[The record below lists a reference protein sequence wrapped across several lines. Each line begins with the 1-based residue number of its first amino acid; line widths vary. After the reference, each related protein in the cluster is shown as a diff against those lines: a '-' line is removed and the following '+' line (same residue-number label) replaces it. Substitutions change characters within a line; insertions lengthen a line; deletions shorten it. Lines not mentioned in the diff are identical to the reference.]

1 MNKLIRCLAILTA
14 SALLSVSLLSC
25 GSEDDTDAPTV
36 TDTTV
41 TYEGLTPKEVYE
53 TLLKTDDFVFITVM
67 DRNVTDAKIS
77 MTYMLEKDGDT
88 LRYTVHQDAEDD
100 VYDTSTVIYIDLA
113 KSICIAPSGED
124 EWYVLEDS
132 EKFSIEA
139 LIKNCTPAELLFD
152 TDHYTQSGGKY
163 VLTEEAIHE
172 LIGST
177 SATVSGKMASDGGNY
192 TFDVVT
198 KEAGNTVTMTTK
210 ILFRNVS
217 VEMPT
222 YDFNSPGQSGTAA
235 PDTDKA
241 ATDEAATDEAATD
254 ESAA

>member
-1 MNKLIRCLAILTA
+1 MRFSKLTSLLTA
-14 SALLSVSLLSC
+14 GLLVLSPITAC
-25 GSEDDTDAPTV
+25 GSEDDTDAPAA
-36 TDTTV
+36 TDTNV

-67 DRNVTDAKIS
+67 DRNVVDAKIS

-100 VYDTSTVIYIDLA
+100 TYDTSTVIYIDLA

-139 LIKNCTPAELLFD
+139 LIENCTPAELLFD
-152 TDHYTQSGGKY
+152 SEHYTQSGGKY

-172 LIGST
+172 LIGSS
-177 SATVSGKMASDGGNY
+177 SATVTGKMISDGESY

-222 YDFNSPGQSGTAA
+222 YDFNTPGQSGTAA
-235 PDTDKA
+235 PDTEEVPS
-241 ATDEAATDEAATD
+241 TDEAATDEAA
-254 ESAA
+254 A